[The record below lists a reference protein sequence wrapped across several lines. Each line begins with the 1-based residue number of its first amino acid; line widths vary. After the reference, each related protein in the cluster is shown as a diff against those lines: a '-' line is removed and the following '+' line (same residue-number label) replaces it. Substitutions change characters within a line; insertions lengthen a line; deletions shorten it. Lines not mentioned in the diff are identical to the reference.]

1 VKIQCH
7 FRNVKES
14 ESRIIME
21 HVTDNSTAAEYFVAD
36 ANLVVRKIGNE
47 TILVPVATGV
57 GDLDS
62 IYTLSDVASRV
73 WGLLRTPVSLDHIV
87 SVICAEYEA
96 TSAVVSKDVS
106 ELLATLTAR
115 NLVRVV
121 AEPGP

>member
-1 VKIQCH
+1 
-7 FRNVKES
+7 
-14 ESRIIME
+14 ME